1 MNLHIEH
8 SEKVRLREATTIIT
22 AGGIINGILG
32 VVKIALGN
40 FTGYLPLIASGVH
53 SLSDIVSDVVAWVA
67 VLMGSQSKKQRED
80 LRFHYGRRRVETLL
94 SLFAAF
100 LLAFVSV
107 ELILSAFGYHGH
119 GHGHGHGMSIN
130 IVEKAEVPDAKE
142 THGHEHP
149 ATPDTKE
156 AHSHEHPAEA
166 PDAKEAHSHEHPAE
180 APDAKEDHG
189 HEHPVG
195 HDADF
200 SSHLFLVSVV
210 IIVSIIAKEILFR
223 ITRRKGIGLNSP
235 MLIAKAWHHRADS
248 ASAFAVLLSIFIS
261 SYFPAFSLINQIT
274 TIVIASL
281 ILHSAWE
288 VGSSA
293 VKELI
298 DFAPSL
304 KVIALVEEMAEKVE
318 AITFTHNIRI
328 RTMGSALY
336 VELTAEVEPDITI
349 SEGHDIVKQVR
360 ENIMDQVPNV
370 IDVTTLLTP
379 KGEYVRQF
387 MDSET

>member
-130 IVEKAEVPDAKE
+130 IVEKAEAPGAQEADGHDHPVKASDVKDE
-142 THGHEHP
+142 HGHEHP
-149 ATPDTKE
+149 VETPSAQE
-156 AHSHEHPAEA
+156 A
-166 PDAKEAHSHEHPAE
+166 D
-180 APDAKEDHG
+180 G
-189 HEHPVG
+189 HDHPVG

-223 ITRRKGIGLNSP
+223 ITRQKGIGLNSP